1 MLRKIEAVLSL
12 GDAERAFVARLET
25 DTRRIEAR
33 ADLVKQ
39 GERAGR
45 MGVLRSGWAM
55 RYKTLS
61 DGRRHVINFV
71 LPGDAFGLFGTL
83 FDASD
88 HSVAMLTDGELAY
101 VEADTLVAMF
111 HEHPK
116 LAAAFAWFA
125 AREEAMLAERAAG
138 LGRRT
143 ALERMAHILL
153 ELLKRLEVV
162 AMADDGRF
170 ELPVT
175 QEILADTLGLSLVH
189 VNRTLRRLRE
199 GGLLETEG
207 QRFWLRDLR
216 ALAEVADFDD
226 LYLLLTRM
234 PKRVLR
240 RFETA

>member
-1 MLRKIEAVLSL
+1 
-12 GDAERAFVARLET
+12 
-25 DTRRIEAR
+25 
-33 ADLVKQ
+33 
-39 GERAGR
+39 
-45 MGVLRSGWAM
+45 
-55 RYKTLS
+55 
-61 DGRRHVINFV
+61 
-71 LPGDAFGLFGTL
+71 
-83 FDASD
+83 
-88 HSVAMLTDGELAY
+88 
-101 VEADTLVAMF
+101 
-111 HEHPK
+111 
-116 LAAAFAWFA
+116 
-125 AREEAMLAERAAG
+125 
-138 LGRRT
+138 
-143 ALERMAHILL
+143 MAHILL